1 MNEIPTYGG
10 SRAKYLAIE
19 KALELW
25 RRSRA
30 DLKKLECNRVE
41 TDAGLSQ
48 EDAKDDLITRLLE
61 HDDMEEAEAAKVKKL
76 TCDESTTVILT
87 ELL

>member
-1 MNEIPTYGG
+1 MEKKQ
-10 SRAKYLAIE
+10 SRFEETEY
-19 KALELW
+19 
-25 RRSRA
+25 
-30 DLKKLECNRVE
+30 NRVE

-61 HDDMEEAEAAKVKKL
+61 HYDVEEAEAAKVKKL
-76 TCDESTTVILT
+76 TSDESTTVILT

>member
-1 MNEIPTYGG
+1 MEKKQ
-10 SRAKYLAIE
+10 SRFEETEY
-19 KALELW
+19 
-25 RRSRA
+25 
-30 DLKKLECNRVE
+30 NRVE

-48 EDAKDDLITRLLE
+48 EDAKDDLINRLLE
-61 HDDMEEAEAAKVKKL
+61 HYDVEEAEAAKVKKL